1 MSADISPETRKH
13 LEDLMQT
20 ISAPQ
25 SDRFVE
31 VPESHDRAHDT
42 SVEKNVNQL
51 HKDEED
57 QHIFETDE
65 EMAESDRKYRQD
77 TESHDIDRENTVSRR
92 TSHSNRRT
100 IEIFLTADSEF
111 FNLLTQELS
120 SIDALQAQQ
129 KNILTVQVNDLGK
142 EISAVTRPSKQG
154 PQSDMYAWREI
165 FVLYKDAS
173 VFIASTERHRGARSA
188 AQARERIQLFA
199 NQLHV
204 QNFVCS
210 FTKSCLTV
218 AASEV
223 QK

>member
-1 MSADISPETRKH
+1 MSADISRETRKH

-20 ISAPQ
+20 ISTAE

-31 VPESHDRAHDT
+31 IPESQDRAHDT
-42 SVEKNVNQL
+42 SGEKNVSQL
-51 HKDEED
+51 HSDEED
-57 QHIFETDE
+57 QYISETDE

-77 TESHDIDRENTVSRR
+77 IEFHDIDRDNTVWRR

-100 IEIFLTADSEF
+100 IEIVLNADSEF

-120 SIDALQAQQ
+120 SIDVLQAQQ
-129 KNILTVQVNDLGK
+129 KNILTVQVSDLGR
-142 EISAVTRPSKQG
+142 EISAVTRPSNQG
-154 PQSDMYAWREI
+154 SQSDMYAWREI

-188 AQARERIQLFA
+188 AEARERIQLFA

-210 FTKSCLTV
+210 FAKSWLTV
-218 AASEV
+218 GASEV